1 MKKKPQ
7 FIPMALFSL
16 RKNIQNYR
24 LNSSIHK
31 NSGKIAINL
40 TGTGTEKE
48 KIKVH
53 FLSLLDFFIV

>member
-1 MKKKPQ
+1 
-7 FIPMALFSL
+7 MALFSL

-40 TGTGTEKE
+40 TGTGTEK
-48 KIKVH
+48 KDKSS
-53 FLSLLDFFIV
+53 FFKLARLLYCLNFP